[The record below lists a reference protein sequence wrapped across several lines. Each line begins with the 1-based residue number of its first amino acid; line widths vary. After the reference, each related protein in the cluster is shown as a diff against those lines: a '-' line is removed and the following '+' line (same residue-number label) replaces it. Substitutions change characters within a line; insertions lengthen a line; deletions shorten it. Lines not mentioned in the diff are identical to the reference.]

1 MSPLIRLLASFI
13 ALMMAMGI
21 GRFALTPQMPHLLS
35 EGQID
40 LTGAGLIAA
49 ANYLGYFVGA
59 VDSIFA
65 RSHHPVR
72 ARLYGGLWLCVLL
85 TLASYWA
92 HGFWPHLLLRFGTGV
107 ASAWA
112 LVMITSLSQPLAI
125 AAGRPRLGSLVFA
138 GPGLGILL
146 TGLLA
151 LGSNLLGQS
160 SATLWLVY
168 GGVALLML
176 LAILPFLPRPSLTDA
191 PISGAD
197 SNASIAPLGWI
208 YFLFGLGYIIPAT
221 FLSQMASAQFK
232 GAWQADLFWPCFG
245 LAAALG
251 VVVASLRRKA
261 PNTTRRWLMTTL
273 WLQAAGVFAC
283 LLGNGWGLALG
294 VLLCGGPFL
303 ACMQLVMA
311 RLREV
316 APHGY
321 QRNTGVLTACFAIG
335 QLSGPLLA
343 SVSNHLSDGLQPALV
358 IAGCGLL
365 LAGAVLLR
373 PATTVSQQSPALARE
388 LVRVERAPERRA
400 RCRGKGGASA
410 QPLQELFAP
419 TEEQTALNLVQ
430 YDPRE
435 SQSGPACRA
444 HQWPS

>member
-65 RSHHPVR
+65 RSHHHVR
-72 ARLYGGLWLCVLL
+72 GRMYGGLWLCVLL

-92 HGFWPHLLLRFGTGV
+92 QGFWPHLLLRFGTGV

-125 AAGRPRLGSLVFA
+125 AAGRARLGALVFA
-138 GPGLGILL
+138 GPGLGIVL

-151 LGSNLLGQS
+151 LGANLLGQS

-168 GGVALLML
+168 GVVALVML
-176 LAILPFLPRPSLTDA
+176 LVVLPFLPQPSLTPAVPDT
-191 PISGAD
+191 GA
-197 SNASIAPLGWI
+197 SNNQSIAHLGGI
-208 YFLFGLGYIIPAT
+208 YFLYGLGYIIPAT

-245 LAAALG
+245 LAAAIG
-251 VVVASLRRKA
+251 VVVASLRRKDVH
-261 PNTTRRWLMTTL
+261 TTRRWLITTL
-273 WLQAAGVFAC
+273 WLQAVGVFAC

-294 VLLCGGPFL
+294 VLLCGAPFL

-321 QRNTGVLTACFAIG
+321 QRSTGLLTACFAVG

-343 SVSNHLSDGLQPALV
+343 SVSSHLSGGLQPALV
-358 IAGCGLL
+358 VAGCGLIV
-365 LAGAVLLR
+365 AGTVLLR
-373 PATTVSQQSPALARE
+373 RPAHSANLSGAHE
-388 LVRVERAPERRA
+388 LHLSTPG
-400 RCRGKGGASA
+400 CSK
-410 QPLQELFAP
+410 
-419 TEEQTALNLVQ
+419 
-430 YDPRE
+430 PR
-435 SQSGPACRA
+435 
-444 HQWPS
+444 

>member
-21 GRFALTPQMPHLLS
+21 GRFALTPQMPHLLG

-49 ANYLGYFVGA
+49 ANYLGYLVGA

-65 RSHHPVR
+65 RSHHHVR
-72 ARLYGGLWLCVLL
+72 GRLYGGLWLCVLL

-112 LVMITSLSQPLAI
+112 LVMITSLSQPLAL
-125 AAGRPRLGSLVFA
+125 AAGRPRLGALVFA

-151 LGSNLLGQS
+151 LGSNLLGQD

-168 GGVALLML
+168 GAVALVML
-176 LAILPFLPRPSLTDA
+176 LVVLPCLPQPTTATA
-191 PISGAD
+191 PTVTAGG
-197 SNASIAPLGWI
+197 NQSIAHLGWI

-251 VVVASLRRKA
+251 VAIASLRRKD
-261 PNTTRRWLMTTL
+261 PDTTRRWLMATL

-283 LLGNGWGLALG
+283 LLGNAWGLALG
-294 VLLCGGPFL
+294 VLLCGAPFL
-303 ACMQLVMA
+303 ACMQLVMT
-311 RLREV
+311 RLRDI

-321 QRNTGVLTACFAIG
+321 QRSTGLLTASFAIG

-343 SVSNHLSDGLQPALV
+343 SVSSHLSGGLHPALV

-365 LAGAVLLR
+365 VAGVLL
-373 PATTVSQQSPALARE
+373 SQQPRTQACAAVPGVPA
-388 LVRVERAPERRA
+388 P
-400 RCRGKGGASA
+400 GK
-410 QPLQELFAP
+410 
-419 TEEQTALNLVQ
+419 TAH
-430 YDPRE
+430 PGSTR
-435 SQSGPACRA
+435 
-444 HQWPS
+444 

>member
-21 GRFALTPQMPHLLS
+21 GRFALTPQMPHLLG

-65 RSHHPVR
+65 RSHHHVR
-72 ARLYGGLWLCVLL
+72 GRLYGGLWLCVLL

-112 LVMITSLSQPLAI
+112 LVMITSLSQPLAL
-125 AAGRPRLGSLVFA
+125 AAGRPHLGALVFA
-138 GPGLGILL
+138 GPGLGIFL
-146 TGLLA
+146 TGVLA
-151 LGSNLLGQS
+151 LGSNLLGQD

-168 GGVALLML
+168 GAVALVML
-176 LAILPFLPRPSLTDA
+176 LVVLPFLPQPTPA
-191 PISGAD
+191 TAATVTAG
-197 SNASIAPLGWI
+197 SNQSIAHLGWI

-221 FLSQMASAQFK
+221 FLSQMANAQFK

-251 VVVASLRRKA
+251 VAVASLRRKD
-261 PNTTRRWLMTTL
+261 PDTTRRWLMTTL

-283 LLGNGWGLALG
+283 LLGNAWGLVLG
-294 VLLCGGPFL
+294 VLLCGAPFL
-303 ACMQLVMA
+303 ACMQLVMT
-311 RLREV
+311 RLRDI

-321 QRNTGVLTACFAIG
+321 QRSTGLLTASFAVG

-343 SVSNHLSDGLQPALV
+343 SVSSHLSGGLHPAML

-365 LAGAVLLR
+365 LAGLVLSLQ
-373 PATTVSQQSPALARE
+373 PTT
-388 LVRVERAPERRA
+388 
-400 RCRGKGGASA
+400 
-410 QPLQELFAP
+410 
-419 TEEQTALNLVQ
+419 
-430 YDPRE
+430 
-435 SQSGPACRA
+435 PACAVVPFVPAPGKTA
-444 HQWPS
+444 HPGSTR

>member
-65 RSHHPVR
+65 RSHHHVR
-72 ARLYGGLWLCVLL
+72 GRMYGGLWLCVLL

-92 HGFWPHLLLRFGTGV
+92 HGFWPHLVLRFGTGV

-112 LVMITSLSQPLAI
+112 LVMITSLSQPLAMSI
-125 AAGRPRLGSLVFA
+125 GRPRLGALVFA

-168 GGVALLML
+168 AVVALVML
-176 LAILPFLPRPSLTDA
+176 LVVLPFLPQPTPTVTHTTHA
-191 PISGAD
+191 G
-197 SNASIAPLGWI
+197 SNESIAHLCWI
-208 YFLFGLGYIIPAT
+208 YFLYGLGYIIPAT

-251 VVVASLRRKA
+251 VVVASLRRKD
-261 PNTTRRWLMTTL
+261 PQTTRRWLMMTL

-283 LLGNGWGLALG
+283 LSGNGWGLALG
-294 VLLCGGPFL
+294 VLLCGAPFL

-321 QRNTGVLTACFAIG
+321 QRSTGLLTASFAIG

-343 SVSNHLSDGLQPALV
+343 SVSSHLSGGLQPALV
-358 IAGCGLL
+358 VAGCGLV
-365 LAGAVLLR
+365 LAGAVLVNR
-373 PATTVSQQSPALARE
+373 QPAALANAPALA
-388 LVRVERAPERRA
+388 ERAP
-400 RCRGKGGASA
+400 GK
-410 QPLQELFAP
+410 
-419 TEEQTALNLVQ
+419 TALPGNT
-430 YDPRE
+430 R
-435 SQSGPACRA
+435 
-444 HQWPS
+444 

>member
-1 MSPLIRLLASFI
+1 MSPLTRLLASFI

-65 RSHHPVR
+65 RSHHHVR
-72 ARLYGGLWLCVLL
+72 GRLYGGLWLCVLL

-92 HGFWPHLLLRFGTGV
+92 QGFWPHMLLRFGTGV

-125 AAGRPRLGSLVFA
+125 AAGRARLGALVFA
-138 GPGLGILL
+138 GPGLGIVL

-151 LGSNLLGQS
+151 LGSNLLGRS
-160 SATLWLVY
+160 SATLWLIY
-168 GGVALLML
+168 GVVALVML
-176 LAILPFLPRPSLTDA
+176 LAILPFLPQPSAVTA
-191 PISGAD
+191 PVASRAD
-197 SNASIAPLGWI
+197 TASNGSITHLCWI
-208 YFLFGLGYIIPAT
+208 YMLFGLGYIIPAT

-245 LAAALG
+245 LAAAIG
-251 VVVASLRRKA
+251 VVVASLRPKD
-261 PNTTRRWLMTTL
+261 PDTTRRWLMTTL

-311 RLREV
+311 RLRDV

-321 QRNTGVLTACFAIG
+321 QRSTGLLTASFAIG

-343 SVSNHLSDGLQPALV
+343 SVSSHLSGGLQPALV
-358 IAGCGLL
+358 IAGAGLSV
-365 LAGAVLLR
+365 AGGVLVSRR
-373 PATTVSQQSPALARE
+373 PTVPAHEPAH
-388 LVRVERAPERRA
+388 A
-400 RCRGKGGASA
+400 
-410 QPLQELFAP
+410 AP
-419 TEEQTALNLVQ
+419 TPGKTAH
-430 YDPRE
+430 PGSSR
-435 SQSGPACRA
+435 
-444 HQWPS
+444 

>member
-59 VDSIFA
+59 VDSMFA
-65 RSHHPVR
+65 RSHHHVR
-72 ARLYGGLWLCVLL
+72 GRLYGGLWLCVLL

-92 HGFWPHLLLRFGTGV
+92 QGFWPHLLLRFGTGV

-125 AAGRPRLGSLVFA
+125 DAGRPRLGALVFA
-138 GPGLGILL
+138 GPGLGIVL
-146 TGLLA
+146 TGMLA

-168 GGVALLML
+168 GVVALVML
-176 LAILPFLPRPSLTDA
+176 LAILPFLPQPTTTVA
-191 PISGAD
+191 PTSTRTG
-197 SNASIAPLGWI
+197 SNESIVHLCWI
-208 YFLFGLGYIIPAT
+208 YCLYGLGYIIPAT
-221 FLSQMASAQFK
+221 FLSQMASAQFQ

-245 LAAALG
+245 LAAAIG
-251 VVVASLRRKA
+251 VVVVSLRRHH
-261 PNTTRRWLMTTL
+261 PHTTRRWLMTTL

-294 VLLCGGPFL
+294 VLLCGTPFL
-303 ACMQLVMA
+303 ACMMLVMK
-311 RLREV
+311 RLRDV

-321 QRNTGVLTACFAIG
+321 PRSTGLLTASFAIG
-335 QLSGPLLA
+335 QLGGPLLA
-343 SVSNHLSDGLQPALV
+343 SVSSHLSGGLQPALV
-358 IAGCGLL
+358 IAGTGLVV
-365 LAGAVLLR
+365 AGAVLLR
-373 PATTVSQQSPALARE
+373 PATAVSQQPSARVREPVLA
-388 LVRVERAPERRA
+388 APGS
-400 RCRGKGGASA
+400 GK
-410 QPLQELFAP
+410 
-419 TEEQTALNLVQ
+419 TAHPESNL
-430 YDPRE
+430 
-435 SQSGPACRA
+435 
-444 HQWPS
+444 

>member
-1 MSPLIRLLASFI
+1 MSPLIRLLASFV

-49 ANYLGYFVGA
+49 ANYLGYFIGA

-65 RSHHPVR
+65 RSHQHVR
-72 ARLYGGLWLCVLL
+72 GRLYGGLWLCVLL

-92 HGFWPHLLLRFGTGV
+92 NGFWPHLLLRFGTGV

-125 AAGRPRLGSLVFA
+125 AAGRPRLGALVFA
-138 GPGLGILL
+138 GPGLGIVL

-151 LGSNLLGQS
+151 LVSNLSGQS
-160 SATLWLVY
+160 SAALWLIY
-168 GGVALLML
+168 GTVALVML
-176 LAILPFLPRPSLTDA
+176 LAILPFLPKPTLTVTQPTSA
-191 PISGAD
+191 G
-197 SNASIAPLGWI
+197 SNGSIAHLCCI
-208 YFLFGLGYIIPAT
+208 YFLYGLGYIIPAT
-221 FLSQMASAQFK
+221 FLSQMASAQFH

-251 VVVASLRRKA
+251 VGVASLRRKH
-261 PNTTRRWLMTTL
+261 PNTTRRWLMATL

-283 LLGNGWGLALG
+283 LFGNGWGLALG
-294 VLLCGGPFL
+294 VLLCGAPFL

-321 QRNTGVLTACFAIG
+321 QRSTGLLTASFAVG

-343 SVSNHLSDGLQPALV
+343 SVSSHLSGSLQPALV
-358 IAGCGLL
+358 VAGTGLL
-365 LAGAVLLR
+365 LAGSVLINHPLPPR
-373 PATTVSQQSPALARE
+373 PICTQMANSAAN
-388 LVRVERAPERRA
+388 
-400 RCRGKGGASA
+400 GG
-410 QPLQELFAP
+410 
-419 TEEQTALNLVQ
+419 
-430 YDPRE
+430 
-435 SQSGPACRA
+435 
-444 HQWPS
+444 

>member
-21 GRFALTPQMPHLLS
+21 GRFALTPQLPHLLS

-65 RSHHPVR
+65 RSHHHVR
-72 ARLYGGLWLCVLL
+72 GRMYGGLWLCVLL

-92 HGFWPHLLLRFGTGV
+92 QGFWPHLLLRFGTGV

-125 AAGRPRLGSLVFA
+125 AAGRARLGALVFA

-151 LGSNLLGQS
+151 LGSNRLGQS

-168 GGVALLML
+168 GVVALVML
-176 LAILPFLPRPSLTDA
+176 LATLPFLPQPIA
-191 PISGAD
+191 PVAHAHHAG
-197 SNASIAPLGWI
+197 SNASIAHLCWI
-208 YFLFGLGYIIPAT
+208 YFLYGLGYIIPAT
-221 FLSQMASAQFK
+221 FLSQMASAQFN

-245 LAAALG
+245 LAAAMG
-251 VVVASLRRKA
+251 VVIASLRRKD
-261 PNTTRRWLMTTL
+261 PHTTRRWLMSTL

-294 VLLCGGPFL
+294 VLLCGAPFL

-321 QRNTGVLTACFAIG
+321 QRSTGLLTASFAVG

-343 SVSNHLSDGLQPALV
+343 SLSSHWSRGLQPALL
-358 IAGCGLL
+358 IAGGGLV
-365 LAGAVLLR
+365 LAGVILINR
-373 PATTVSQQSPALARE
+373 QPA
-388 LVRVERAPERRA
+388 
-400 RCRGKGGASA
+400 ASA
-410 QPLQELFAP
+410 SEPARAGQAP
-419 TEEQTALNLVQ
+419 KKTALPGNS
-430 YDPRE
+430 R
-435 SQSGPACRA
+435 
-444 HQWPS
+444 

>member
-1 MSPLIRLLASFI
+1 MSPLIRLLASFV

-65 RSHHPVR
+65 RSHHHVR
-72 ARLYGGLWLCVLL
+72 GRMYGGLWLCVLL

-92 HGFWPHLLLRFGTGV
+92 QGFWPHLLLRFGTGV

-112 LVMITSLSQPLAI
+112 LVMITCLSQPLAI
-125 AAGRPRLGSLVFA
+125 AAGRPRLGALVFA

-160 SATLWLVY
+160 SASLWLVY
-168 GGVALLML
+168 GVVALVML
-176 LAILPFLPRPSLTDA
+176 LAIRPFLPQPMPAVAHTASA
-191 PISGAD
+191 G
-197 SNASIAPLGWI
+197 SNQSIAHLCWI
-208 YFLFGLGYIIPAT
+208 YFLYGLGYIIPAT
-221 FLSQMASAQFK
+221 FLSQMASAQFN

-245 LAAALG
+245 LAAAVG
-251 VVVASLRRKA
+251 VVGVSLRR
-261 PNTTRRWLMTTL
+261 NNTHTTRRWLMTTL
-273 WLQAAGVFAC
+273 WLQATGVFAC

-294 VLLCGGPFL
+294 VLLCGAPFL
-303 ACMQLVMA
+303 ACMMLVMQ

-321 QRNTGVLTACFAIG
+321 QRSTGLLTASFAIG

-343 SVSNHLSDGLQPALV
+343 SVSSHLSGGLQPALG
-358 IAGCGLL
+358 IAGAGLL
-365 LAGAVLLR
+365 VAGALLLR
-373 PATTVSQQSPALARE
+373 PTVSLSQPPVAPVRE
-388 LVRVERAPERRA
+388 PVL
-400 RCRGKGGASA
+400 GASA
-410 QPLQELFAP
+410 PGK
-419 TEEQTALNLVQ
+419 TAH
-430 YDPRE
+430 
-435 SQSGPACRA
+435 PASTR
-444 HQWPS
+444 

>member
-1 MSPLIRLLASFI
+1 MSPRIRLLASFI

-65 RSHHPVR
+65 RSHHHVR
-72 ARLYGGLWLCVLL
+72 GRLYGGLWLCVLL

-112 LVMITSLSQPLAI
+112 LVMITSLSQPLAVSI
-125 AAGRPRLGSLVFA
+125 GRPRLGALVFA

-151 LGSNLLGQS
+151 LGSNLLGQN

-168 GGVALLML
+168 GIVALVML
-176 LAILPFLPRPSLTDA
+176 LMVLPFLPQPTLTVPHA
-191 PISGAD
+191 SQAG
-197 SNASIAPLGWI
+197 SNESIAHLCWI
-208 YFLFGLGYIIPAT
+208 YFLYGLGYIIPAT

-251 VVVASLRRKA
+251 VVVASLRRKD
-261 PNTTRRWLMTTL
+261 PHTTRRWLMTTL
-273 WLQAAGVFAC
+273 WLQAVGVFAC

-294 VLLCGGPFL
+294 VLLCGAPFL

-311 RLREV
+311 RLRDV

-321 QRNTGVLTACFAIG
+321 QRSTGLLTASFAIG

-343 SVSNHLSDGLQPALV
+343 SASSHLSGGLQPALIV
-358 IAGCGLL
+358 AGCGLV
-365 LAGAVLLR
+365 LAGAVLVNR
-373 PATTVSQQSPALARE
+373 QPAARADAPARA
-388 LVRVERAPERRA
+388 ERAP
-400 RCRGKGGASA
+400 GK
-410 QPLQELFAP
+410 
-419 TEEQTALNLVQ
+419 TALPGNT
-430 YDPRE
+430 R
-435 SQSGPACRA
+435 
-444 HQWPS
+444 

>member
-1 MSPLIRLLASFI
+1 MSPLIRLTASFI

-40 LTGAGLIAA
+40 MTGAGLIAA

-65 RSHHPVR
+65 RSHHHIK

-85 TLASYWA
+85 TLGSYWA

-125 AAGRPRLGSLVFA
+125 AAGRPRLGALVFA

-151 LGSNLLGQS
+151 LGSNLLGED

-168 GGVALLML
+168 GVVALVML
-176 LAILPFLPRPSLTDA
+176 LAILPFLPKPTVTVAHATRA
-191 PISGAD
+191 G
-197 SNASIAPLGWI
+197 SNASIAHLGWI
-208 YFLFGLGYIIPAT
+208 YFLYGLGYIIPAT

-251 VVVASLRRKA
+251 VVVASLRRKD

-294 VLLCGGPFL
+294 VLLCGAPFL

-321 QRNTGVLTACFAIG
+321 QRSTGLLTASFAIG
-335 QLSGPLLA
+335 QLCGPLLA
-343 SVSNHLSDGLQPALV
+343 SVSSHVSGGLQPALI
-358 IAGCGLL
+358 IAGCGLVV
-365 LAGAVLLR
+365 AGAVLVNR
-373 PATTVSQQSPALARE
+373 QPATL
-388 LVRVERAPERRA
+388 APEPA
-400 RCRGKGGASA
+400 HAVPVPGK
-410 QPLQELFAP
+410 
-419 TEEQTALNLVQ
+419 TALPGNT
-430 YDPRE
+430 R
-435 SQSGPACRA
+435 
-444 HQWPS
+444 

>member
-1 MSPLIRLLASFI
+1 MSPLIRLFASFI

-21 GRFALTPQMPHLLS
+21 GRFALTPQVPHLLS

-65 RSHHPVR
+65 RSHHHVR
-72 ARLYGGLWLCVLL
+72 GRLYGGLWLCVLL

-112 LVMITSLSQPLAI
+112 LVMITSISQPLAL
-125 AAGRPRLGSLVFA
+125 AAGRPRMGALVFA

-151 LGSNLLGQS
+151 LGSNLMGQT

-168 GGVALLML
+168 GVVALLML
-176 LAILPFLPRPSLTDA
+176 LAILPFLPQPSLTTA
-191 PISGAD
+191 AETEAGA
-197 SNASIAPLGWI
+197 NESIAHLCWI

-221 FLSQMASAQFK
+221 FLSQMASGQFK

-245 LAAALG
+245 LAAAIG
-251 VVVASLRRKA
+251 VGVASLRRKD
-261 PNTTRRWLMTTL
+261 PQTTRRWLMTTL

-283 LLGNGWGLALG
+283 LLGNSWGLALG
-294 VLLCGGPFL
+294 VLLCGAPFL

-311 RLREV
+311 RLRDV

-321 QRNTGVLTACFAIG
+321 QRSTGLLTASFAIG
-335 QLSGPLLA
+335 QLGGPLLA
-343 SVSNHLSDGLQPALV
+343 SVSSHLNGDLKPALM
-358 IAGCGLL
+358 IAGAGLL
-365 LAGAVLLR
+365 VAGFLEWGR
-373 PATTVSQQSPALARE
+373 NGIRE
-388 LVRVERAPERRA
+388 PIGTGSSLSN
-400 RCRGKGGASA
+400 GA
-410 QPLQELFAP
+410 Q
-419 TEEQTALNLVQ
+419 
-430 YDPRE
+430 
-435 SQSGPACRA
+435 
-444 HQWPS
+444 

>member
-1 MSPLIRLLASFI
+1 MSPLIRLLASGV

-65 RSHHPVR
+65 RSHQHVR
-72 ARLYGGLWLCVLL
+72 GRLYGGLWLCVLL

-125 AAGRPRLGSLVFA
+125 AAGRPRLGALVFA

-160 SATLWLVY
+160 SATLWWVY
-168 GGVALLML
+168 GTVALVML
-176 LAILPFLPRPSLTDA
+176 LAILPFLPKPPAASASVASPTD
-191 PISGAD
+191 AD
-197 SNASIAPLGWI
+197 SNGSIAHLCWI
-208 YFLFGLGYIIPAT
+208 YVLFGLGYIIPAT

-245 LAAALG
+245 LAAAMG
-251 VVVASLRRKA
+251 VGVATLRRKD
-261 PNTTRRWLMTTL
+261 PHTTRRWLVTTL

-294 VLLCGGPFL
+294 VLLFGGPFL

-311 RLREV
+311 RLRDV

-321 QRNTGVLTACFAIG
+321 QRSTGLLTASFAIG

-343 SVSNHLSDGLQPALV
+343 SVSSHLSGGLQPALV
-358 IAGCGLL
+358 VAGAGLL
-365 LAGAVLLR
+365 VAGSVL
-373 PATTVSQQSPALARE
+373 VSRQPKAQ
-388 LVRVERAPERRA
+388 VRAPVHA
-400 RCRGKGGASA
+400 VPAPGK
-410 QPLQELFAP
+410 
-419 TEEQTALNLVQ
+419 TAH
-430 YDPRE
+430 PGSIR
-435 SQSGPACRA
+435 
-444 HQWPS
+444 